1 MYNFFTVLFLI
12 YFIFFQRFILESA
25 CSSRHF
31 ADLFKAWLNSVTA
44 FRKFFSFREMATD
57 LDGEVDLHRLNIHAV
72 KRYFIK
78 VFRNYVTKPEKLSL
92 FTI

>member
-1 MYNFFTVLFLI
+1 M
-12 YFIFFQRFILESA
+12 
-25 CSSRHF
+25 
-31 ADLFKAWLNSVTA
+31 NSVTA